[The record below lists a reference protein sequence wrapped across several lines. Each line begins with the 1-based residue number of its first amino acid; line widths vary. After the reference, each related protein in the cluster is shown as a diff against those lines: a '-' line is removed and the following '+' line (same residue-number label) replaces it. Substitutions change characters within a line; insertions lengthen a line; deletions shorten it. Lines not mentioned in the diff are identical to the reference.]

1 MIFHL
6 ADLAA
11 PLSEAEFR
19 AMLCRRA
26 FTRLRGA
33 MTPAQSALL
42 DWPAMRALI
51 ESSPLSPDVLRM
63 TQGTRHVEPDTYASD
78 GKVDPAKLDALL
90 DAGVGIIVS
99 GLETRL
105 RGLIALTGDVHVK
118 LGDRL
123 AAYAIVSTGPGGAL
137 MQHYDSEDILV
148 LQLEG
153 SKRWQVHAPTVANPV
168 KGLELALPP
177 TSAPLF
183 DGTIEQGDILF
194 VPAGHWHRCE
204 NGEGRSLHLAIGFE
218 PFTGW
223 NAAMRLVEQLQFDA
237 DFRAPLSRCETQAD
251 RDALEAKLKARLTE
265 AIGTL
270 SLRDFLAG
278 KA

>member
-11 PLSEAEFR
+11 PLSEAEFH

-26 FTRLRGA
+26 FALHRGA
-33 MTPAQSALL
+33 MTPAQRALL
-42 DWPAMRALI
+42 DWPAMRGLI
-51 ESSPLSPDVLRM
+51 ENSPLSPDLLRM
-63 TQGTRHVEPDTYASD
+63 TQGTKHLEPEAYATGSR
-78 GKVDPAKLDALL
+78 VDPAKLDAWLEQ
-90 DAGVGIIVS
+90 GVSIIVS

-105 RGLIALTGDVHVK
+105 RGLIALAGDVRVK

-153 SKRWQVHAPTVANPV
+153 SKRWQVHAATVANPV
-168 KGLELALPP
+168 KGLELAPPP

-194 VPAGHWHRCE
+194 VPAGHWHVCQ

-218 PFTGW
+218 PVTGW
-223 NAAMRLVEQLQFDA
+223 NAAMRLVEQLQFDE
-237 DFRAPLSRCETQAD
+237 DFRMPLSRCETGAE
-251 RDALEAKLKARLTE
+251 RDALEAKLKKRLSDAT
-265 AIGTL
+265 AKL
-270 SLRDFLAG
+270 SLSDFLARS
-278 KA
+278 